1 MSQNARRLTEHQAYA
16 AMLEFLDAYWERG
29 GRRSDDLA
37 ILLGCMTIDGGAPRD
52 LALWSDWLSAIDK
65 VGDGDWKA

>member
-1 MSQNARRLTEHQAYA
+1 
-16 AMLEFLDAYWERG
+16 
-29 GRRSDDLA
+29 
-37 ILLGCMTIDGGAPRD
+37 MTIDGGAPRD